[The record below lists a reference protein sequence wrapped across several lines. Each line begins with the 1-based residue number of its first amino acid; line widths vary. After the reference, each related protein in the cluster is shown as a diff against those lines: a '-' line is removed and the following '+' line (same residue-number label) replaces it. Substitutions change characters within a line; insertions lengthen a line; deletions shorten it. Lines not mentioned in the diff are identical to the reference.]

1 MNERKSRITYTT
13 EQKNKVIELLQQG
26 NKTHTE
32 IEAETSVAKGTIAKM
47 SSDLNKG
54 VTGSSSGKP
63 SKKSTSPF
71 LTELN
76 AVRARKFDVEEQL
89 NGKLRTELAD
99 LTKKEE
105 ALLSLIELY
114 KS

>member
-13 EQKNKVIELLQQG
+13 EQKDKVIKLLKQN

-32 IEAETSVAKGTIAKM
+32 IEAETGVAKGTIAKM
-47 SSDLNKG
+47 SSELKKG
-54 VTGSSSGKP
+54 GDASSSDKS

-71 LTELN
+71 LDELK
-76 AVRARKFDVEEQL
+76 AVRARKIEVEEQL
-89 NGKLRTELAD
+89 NGKLRTELEE